1 MSQLIHPLEK
11 FVRPGMTSRIW
22 CSGCSD
28 GIVLNEFL
36 RAIDELGLDTSKMV
50 VVSGIGCAGRASGYV
65 NVDAFHATHGRAI
78 PFAVG
83 VKAFR
88 PDLKVVVISG
98 DGDLFSIG
106 GNHFLHAAR
115 RNIDIKVICLNNFNY
130 GMTGG
135 QAGPTTPLGSYLTTT
150 PYGNIE
156 NPINLVQLAAAVG
169 AVYVARWTAFHVR
182 RIKESIKKS
191 LMRKGFTLVEVM
203 TLCAEQYGRR
213 QKMPKPM
220 DMMTW
225 FKKNSV
231 ISREMDPSKAE
242 FTPEKIV
249 VGEFV
254 DVERP
259 EYTELLEK
267 QRSMIIERLKE
278 GGKLTNVE
286 I

>member
-1 MSQLIHPLEK
+1 MSQLVHPLEK
-11 FVRPGMTSRIW
+11 FVRPGMASRIW

-50 VVSGIGCAGRASGYV
+50 VVSGIGCAGRASGYM

-78 PFAVG
+78 PVAVG
-83 VKAFR
+83 IKVAR
-88 PDLKVVVISG
+88 PDLNVVVISG

-115 RNIDIKVICLNNFNY
+115 RNVGVKVICINNFNY

-135 QAGPTTPLGSYLTTT
+135 QAGPTTPLGAHLTTA

-169 AVYVARWTAFHVR
+169 AVYVARWTAFHIR

-191 LMRKGFTLVEVM
+191 LAKKGFTFVEVVGI
-203 TLCAEQYGRR
+203 CPEQYGRR
-213 QKMPKPM
+213 QKMPKPI
-220 DMMTW
+220 DMMMW

-231 ISREMDPSKAE
+231 ISKELDPSKAE
-242 FTPEKIV
+242 FTPERIV

-254 DVERP
+254 DAERP
-259 EYTELLEK
+259 EYTELMREQVNSIIGRLEK
-267 QRSMIIERLKE
+267 E
-278 GGKLTNVE
+278 GRLTNAE